1 MKHLKHINE
10 GFNTDDYYQ
19 EINDVEWDRFDPI
32 MMTKSTID
40 KIKNLIPSVK
50 LHEGT
55 TDCEYTRDGKLIKFN
70 RLSYEKKTEIKQN
83 WHTDRWYYIKKYELI
98 GLSIFENDDEYFY
111 VCYNKRIDKDNV
123 AIIETY
129 KCDQLDGL
137 KKLLKDKEII

>member
-1 MKHLKHINE
+1 MNHLKHINE

-32 MMTKSTID
+32 MMTKSTIE
-40 KIKNLIPSVK
+40 KIQKIIPSVK
-50 LHEGT
+50 LHQGT
-55 TDCEYTRDGKLIKFN
+55 RDCEFIRYGKLLKFN
-70 RLSYEKKTEIKQN
+70 RFSFEKKTEIKQ
-83 WHTDRWYYIKKYELI
+83 WYSMTGKKYEII
-98 GLSIFENDDEYFY
+98 GLSIFETEDEYFY
-111 VCYNKRIDKDNV
+111 VSYSKRIDKDNV